1 MTYLSRVSLKPA
13 AVRKFLTLASGNG
26 PATFGHKA
34 VWSLFD
40 DDPDHERDFVF
51 KVVSQNPFVA
61 YVASKRPP
69 QDELGLWEVDSRLFN
84 PILRVG
90 QKVRFELTAVPAI
103 KILGKAYDAV
113 KFEWHKLPEK
123 RRQQVSQ
130 ADLVQPVGF
139 EWLKKKEEVAGFS
152 VEEGDIAISNWIEHT
167 FFTSERK
174 QVTLRSIDYS
184 GILTVT
190 DEERFR
196 KTLTSGIGRG
206 RGFGFGLL
214 LGRPA

>member
-26 PATFGHKA
+26 PTTFGHKA

-40 DDPDHERDFVF
+40 DDPDQKRDFVF
-51 KVVSQNPFVA
+51 KVVSPNPFAA
-61 YVASKRPP
+61 YVVSSRPP
-69 QDELGLWEVDSRLFN
+69 QDELGLWEVNTRPFH
-84 PILRVG
+84 PVLRVG
-90 QKVRFELTAVPAI
+90 QKVCFELTAVPAL
-103 KILGKAYDAV
+103 KVNGKAYDAV
-113 KFEWHKLPEK
+113 KFEWHKLPEN
-123 RRQQVSQ
+123 RRQHVTQ
-130 ADLVQPVGF
+130 AELVQPVGF
-139 EWLKKKEEVAGFS
+139 EWLKKKEELSGFS
-152 VEEGDIAISNWIEHT
+152 LEEGDVAISNWVEHT
-167 FFTSERK
+167 FFTSARK
-174 QVTLRSIDYS
+174 QVKLKTLDYS
-184 GILTVT
+184 GILTIS